1 VSLFRT
7 ILSVA
12 CVLCFAAKAD
22 EGSGPKPSHGG
33 LAYAPLS
40 KAQVLDLFLPAG
52 DGPFPL
58 VINIH
63 GGAFMLGDKGM
74 LNAEVARAFL
84 DAGFAVASLDYRLSG
99 EAKFPAA
106 VQDVKAAVRF
116 LRANAGKYR
125 LDGGRFLAF
134 GQSAG
139 GNLAS
144 MLGTSGG
151 EAMFEDAA
159 LGNAGVSSRV
169 QAVIDWF
176 GPTDFAKMDEQARE
190 QGCLESAQRHG
201 EFHSPESR
209 YLGAPLAEVPELVR
223 QANPASYATRDDPPF
238 VLQKGERDCMVPVG
252 QSQLLHD
259 ALKAAGVAAEL
270 EIIPGAGHGDMGS
283 SVPRFMAEENIARLV
298 AFAKAALK

>member
-1 VSLFRT
+1 MSWLLMIRALV
-7 ILSVA
+7 
-12 CVLCFAAKAD
+12 CVLPFAAAAAD
-22 EGSGPKPSHGG
+22 EAGLKPSHGD

-40 KAQVLDLFLPAG
+40 KAQVLDLYLPAG
-52 DGPFPL
+52 EGPFPL

-63 GGAFMLGDKGM
+63 GGAFMLGGKEM
-74 LNAEVARAFL
+74 LDGAVARAFL
-84 DAGFAVASLDYRLSG
+84 DAGFAVASVDYRLSG

-144 MLGTSGG
+144 LLGTSGG

-176 GPTDFAKMDEQARE
+176 GPTDFATMDEQARE

-223 QANPASYATRDDPPF
+223 RANPASYASEDDPPF
-238 VLQKGERDCMVPVG
+238 LLQKGERDCMVPVG
-252 QSQLLHD
+252 QSRLLHD

-270 EIIPGAGHGDMGS
+270 EIILGAGHGDMGS
-283 SVPRFMAEENIARLV
+283 SVPRFLAEENVARLV

>member
-1 VSLFRT
+1 MILPFTCVALFA
-7 ILSVA
+7 VA
-12 CVLCFAAKAD
+12 AAD
-22 EGSGPKPSHGG
+22 EGGLAPSHGG
-33 LAYAPLS
+33 LVYAPLS
-40 KAQVLDLFLPAG
+40 KAQALDLYLPKG
-52 DGPFPL
+52 EGPFPL
-58 VINIH
+58 LINIH
-63 GGAFMLGDKGM
+63 GGGFMLGGKEM
-74 LNAEVARAFL
+74 LDAAVARAFL
-84 DAGFAVASLDYRLSG
+84 DAGFAVASVDYRLSG

-144 MLGTSGG
+144 MLGSSDG

-176 GPTDFAKMDEQARE
+176 GPTDFGRMDEQARE

-209 YLGAPLAEVPELVR
+209 YLGAPLAEVPEKVR
-223 QANPASYATRDDPPF
+223 QANPATYATKDDPPF
-238 VLQKGERDCMVPVG
+238 LLQKGERDCMVPVG
-252 QSQLLHD
+252 QSRLLHD

-270 EIIPGAGHGDMGS
+270 EIIEGAGHGDMGS
-283 SVPRFMAEENIARLV
+283 SVARFLSEENVARLV

>member
-1 VSLFRT
+1 MSWLLMIRALV
-7 ILSVA
+7 
-12 CVLCFAAKAD
+12 CVLPFAAAAAD
-22 EGSGPKPSHGG
+22 EAGLKPSHGD

-40 KAQVLDLFLPAG
+40 KAQVLDLYLPAG
-52 DGPFPL
+52 EGHFPL

-63 GGAFMLGDKGM
+63 GGAFMLGGKEM
-74 LNAEVARAFL
+74 LDGAVARAFL
-84 DAGFAVASLDYRLSG
+84 DAGFAVASVDYRLSG

-144 MLGTSGG
+144 LLGTSGG

-223 QANPASYATRDDPPF
+223 RANPASYASEDDPPF
-238 VLQKGERDCMVPVG
+238 LLQKGERDCMVPVG
-252 QSQLLHD
+252 QSRLLHD

-270 EIIPGAGHGDMGS
+270 EIILGAGHGDMGS
-283 SVPRFMAEENIARLV
+283 SVPRFLAEENVARLV

>member
-1 VSLFRT
+1 M
-7 ILSVA
+7 ILPFA
-12 CVLCFAAKAD
+12 CVALFAVAAAD
-22 EGSGPKPSHGG
+22 EGGLAPSHGG

-40 KAQVLDLFLPAG
+40 KVQALDLYLPTG
-52 DGPFPL
+52 EGPFPL
-58 VINIH
+58 LINIH
-63 GGAFMLGDKGM
+63 GGGFMLGGKEM
-74 LNAEVARAFL
+74 LDAAVARAFL

-144 MLGTSGG
+144 MLGSSGG
-151 EAMFEDAA
+151 EAMFEDEA

-176 GPTDFAKMDEQARE
+176 GPTDFGRMDEQARE

-209 YLGAPLAEVPELVR
+209 YLGAPLAEVPEKVR
-223 QANPASYATRDDPPF
+223 QANPATYATKDDPPF
-238 VLQKGERDCMVPVG
+238 LLQKGERDCMVPVG
-252 QSQLLHD
+252 QSRLLHD
-259 ALKAAGVAAEL
+259 ALQAAGVAAEL
-270 EIIPGAGHGDMGS
+270 EIIEGAGHGDMGS
-283 SVPRFMAEENIARLV
+283 SVARFLAEGNVARLV

>member
-1 VSLFRT
+1 MIRL
-7 ILSVA
+7 LA
-12 CVLCFAAKAD
+12 CVLPFAVAAA
-22 EGSGPKPSHGG
+22 EEVGLKPSHGG

-40 KAQVLDLFLPAG
+40 KAQALDLYLPAG
-52 DGPFPL
+52 EGPFPL

-63 GGAFMLGDKGM
+63 GGGFMLGGRDM
-74 LNAEVARAFL
+74 LDAAVARAFL
-84 DAGFAVASLDYRLSG
+84 DAGFAVASVDYRLSG

-116 LRANAGKYR
+116 LRANAGKFR

-176 GPTDFAKMDEQARE
+176 GPTDFAKMDGQARE

-209 YLGAPLAEVPELVR
+209 YLGGPLAEVPELVR
-223 QANPASYATRDDPPF
+223 QANPASYASKDDPPF
-238 VLQKGERDCMVPVG
+238 LLQKGDRDCMVPVG

-270 EIIPGAGHGDMGS
+270 EIIEGAGHGDMGS
-283 SVPRFMAEENIARLV
+283 SVPRFLAAGNVARLV